1 MRNLLMMLI
10 LANVL
15 YFMWDR
21 FVEKPEQIGVA
32 VIDEN
37 RLGPPLVI
45 SKMAIAGAATSVGA
59 VLGSGRPSGLAA
71 VVGRSCVS
79 ITFRKS
85 AEAGSALA
93 EYRDTGMRAS
103 LRSARGEVFIGHWV
117 QIRNIPDRETGNR
130 MLALLDAGGISD
142 VILIESDGA
151 YKISLG
157 LFGEVSRAERRELEA
172 RSLDLPADVTP
183 RMQDAQLYFVDLALL
198 PGQGAGAMI
207 ERYGEDRVLLREKAT
222 CPTSD

>member
-1 MRNLLMMLI
+1 MKNLLMLLI

-21 FVEKPEQIGVA
+21 FVEEPEQTGIA
-32 VIDEN
+32 VVDEN

-45 SKMAIAGAATSVGA
+45 AKMAIAEAATSVGA
-59 VLGSGRPSGLAA
+59 VLGSGKPSDLSA

-79 ITFRKS
+79 IMFRKN

-93 EYRDTGMRAS
+93 EYRDAGMRAS

-117 QIRNIPDRETGNR
+117 QIRNIADREAGNR
-130 MLALLDAGGISD
+130 MIATLDAGGISD
-142 VILIESDGA
+142 VILIESDGS

-157 LFGEVSRAERRELEA
+157 LFGEVSRAERMELQA
-172 RSLDLPADVTP
+172 RSLDLPADITP
-183 RMQDAQLYFVDLALL
+183 RMQDAMLYYIDLALL

-207 ERYGEDRVLLREKAT
+207 GRYGEDRVLLREMAT